1 MTVEAS
7 AENAAREALMF
18 AYLEAWNS
26 HDPGSVAEFFS
37 TTGVYDDRGAGVVAE
52 GMPEI
57 RAHVADVMTAFPDL
71 RFELVRSAHGED
83 FTAGEWKASM
93 THRGELDGLAPTGRR
108 VRSEG
113 VDVATLDDEV
123 RISHLV
129 SYYDGAAIMRELGL
143 LPPRGSRLERTALR
157 AASLLP
163 RRP

>member
-26 HDPGSVAEFFS
+26 HDPGSVAEFFA

-57 RAHVADVMTAFPDL
+57 RAHVAAVMTAFPDL
-71 RFELVRSAHGED
+71 HFELLRSAHGED

-93 THRGELDGLAPTGRR
+93 THRGELDGLQPTGCR
-108 VRSEG
+108 VSSEG

-143 LPPRGSRLERTALR
+143 LPERGSRLERTMVR